1 MKKLLLTALL
11 CLTAAVNAQDA
22 TGDWFGLLSIP
33 GTKLHIN
40 LHIKKADKGYTATMD
55 SPDQGANGL
64 PVTTITIENNTLN
77 FSIPSGG
84 ISYKG
89 TVEGKSIK
97 GTFTQNGYNIP
108 LDFGRE
114 APKAEAVKRPQEPV
128 KPYPY
133 YEEEVTIKNDK
144 AGLTLAGTLTLPKQ
158 GGSNYPAVI
167 LITGSGAQ
175 NRDEELLD
183 HKPFLVLAD
192 YLTRQGIAVL
202 RYDDRGTGKST
213 GKFANAT
220 TQDFA
225 TDAEAAFK
233 YLKTRKE
240 INPKKIGLAGHSEG
254 GIVAPIVAVNNPD
267 VDFIVLLAG
276 TAIPGDELM
285 VLQNYMIGKANGMP
299 ETELTKLSAI
309 NRNIYNLIKE
319 EENIT
324 VLKTRL
330 QAAFN
335 KDLKPILVANGIPEH
350 QVTSY
355 IEMQVSDITSPWYVN
370 FIRYNPA
377 PTLEKV
383 KCPVL
388 AINGSKD
395 VQVSAKANLDAI
407 KRIAEKSGNKKIT
420 TVELEGLNHL
430 FQTSTTGAPTEYG
443 EIEETFAPAALKTVG
458 DWIQQQVK

>member
-64 PVTTITIENNTLN
+64 PVTTITIENNNLN

-89 TVEGKSIK
+89 TVEGKNIK

-144 AGLTLAGTLTLPKQ
+144 AGLTLSGTLTLPKQ

-240 INPKKIGLAGHSEG
+240 VNPKKIGLAGHSEG

-319 EENIT
+319 EENIA

-350 QVTSY
+350 QVSSY

-407 KRIAEKSGNKKIT
+407 KRVAEKSGNKKIT

-443 EIEETFAPAALKTVG
+443 EIEETFAPAALKTIG

>member
-11 CLTAAVNAQDA
+11 CLTAAVNAQDI

-64 PVTTITIENNTLN
+64 PVTTITIENNTVN
-77 FSIPSGG
+77 FAIPAGG

-89 TVEGKSIK
+89 TLEGKSIK
-97 GTFTQNGYNIP
+97 GTFTQSGYNIP

-114 APKAEAVKRPQEPV
+114 TPKAEAVKRPQEPV

-319 EENIT
+319 EENIA

-335 KDLKPILVANGIPEH
+335 KDLKPILIANGIPEH
-350 QVTSY
+350 QVSNY

-420 TVELEGLNHL
+420 TVELDGLNHL

-443 EIEETFAPAALKTVG
+443 EIEETFAPIALKTVG
-458 DWIQQQVK
+458 DWIAQQVK